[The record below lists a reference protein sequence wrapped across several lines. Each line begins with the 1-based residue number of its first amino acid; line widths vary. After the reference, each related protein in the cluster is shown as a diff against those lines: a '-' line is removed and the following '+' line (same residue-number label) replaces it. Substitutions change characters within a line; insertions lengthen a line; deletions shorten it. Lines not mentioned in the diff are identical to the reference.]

1 MYSKFLIQ
9 SAPDLKKIS
18 CCKAAAARKKRLK
31 NADDAVIKSI
41 AECCHNVL
49 KGNVVAANKKI
60 GKLNKYKKQIRR
72 MANRRVSLKSKRRL
86 VAQTGGFV
94 GPLLAIL
101 TPVLS
106 SILTSFTR

>member
-9 SAPDLKKIS
+9 STPELKKIS
-18 CCKAAAARKKRLK
+18 CCKGAVCKNRLK
-31 NADDAVIKSI
+31 DADEAVIKSI
-41 AECCHNVL
+41 AECCHNIL

-72 MANRRVSLKSKRRL
+72 MANHKVSLKSIRRL

-94 GPLLAIL
+94 GPLLAVL
-101 TPVLS
+101 APVLS